1 MTEKSF
7 GAAELG
13 QQLMVNYHKRV
24 WKCHKLAK
32 HNQSRIKHRNLIK
45 TKKWRGWRRW
55 LREEN
60 ARGSSMRNSDWGSST
75 LTKAGVDGKH
85 LEPQL
90 GGREGDGAILGLLA
104 RQFIQNGE
112 LQVQ

>member
-45 TKKWRGWRRW
+45 TKKMEG
-55 LREEN
+55 LEE
-60 ARGSSMRNSDWGSST
+60 A
-75 LTKAGVDGKH
+75 A
-85 LEPQL
+85 P
-90 GGREGDGAILGLLA
+90 
-104 RQFIQNGE
+104 
-112 LQVQ
+112 

>member
-24 WKCHKLAK
+24 WECHKLAK

-45 TKKWRGWRRW
+45 TKKNG
-55 LREEN
+55 
-60 ARGSSMRNSDWGSST
+60 AAGGGGSVRKM
-75 LTKAGVDGKH
+75 LVA
-85 LEPQL
+85 Q
-90 GGREGDGAILGLLA
+90 A
-104 RQFIQNGE
+104 
-112 LQVQ
+112 